1 MNTAHW
7 LQRLKNM
14 LPQLNSVRYQSRKST
29 ADCEAARVATS
40 EAGEKK
46 VIKNEQFLM
55 RSDFAVLL
63 RSLLFSHNGLFI
75 CVKVRAN
82 LQ

>member
-1 MNTAHW
+1 
-7 LQRLKNM
+7 M
-14 LPQLNSVRYQSRKST
+14 LPQLKGVRHQSRKSI

-40 EAGEKK
+40 EVGEKK
-46 VIKNEQFLM
+46 VIKNEKFLI

-75 CVKVRAN
+75 RVKVHAN
-82 LQ
+82 L